1 DEGWI
6 DLPSRLGDR
15 IGTGL
20 LGARPGEV
28 IVADSTTTNF
38 YKLCVAAVDARPGR
52 SAIVTDR
59 DNFPTDRYVLE
70 GIAES
75 RGLTI
80 RWLDA
85 GDDGP
90 QPDDVAGAL
99 GDDVAL
105 VTLCHVGYRTAAI
118 LDVDAITAL
127 AHDAGALMLWDL
139 CHAAGSVP
147 VDLSRSGADLAV
159 GCTYK
164 YLNAGPGAPA
174 FLYVR
179 EELQPSL
186 RQPIWG
192 WWGRR
197 EMFEMA
203 AGYDPEPG
211 IRAFLGGTPPV
222 LSMAAIED
230 GVELV
235 LEAGIERI
243 RRKGIALTEY
253 AIGLFDAWLGPR
265 GFTLG
270 SPRDSRRR
278 GAHVLV
284 HHPDARSMCEALIE
298 RGVIPD
304 FRQPNGIRLGMSPL
318 TTRFV
323 DVHRGIEM
331 LAELASA

>member
-1 DEGWI
+1 MAAVDLASRAHAEALDADDELAGFRDRFVIPDQSLVYLDGNSLGRLPWTTVERIEDVVRHQWGEGLIRSWDEGWI

-99 GDDVAL
+99 DDDVAL

-147 VDLSRSGADLAV
+147 VDLSRTGADLAV

-222 LSMAAIED
+222 LSM
-230 GVELV
+230 
-235 LEAGIERI
+235 
-243 RRKGIALTEY
+243 
-253 AIGLFDAWLGPR
+253 
-265 GFTLG
+265 
-270 SPRDSRRR
+270 
-278 GAHVLV
+278 
-284 HHPDARSMCEALIE
+284 
-298 RGVIPD
+298 
-304 FRQPNGIRLGMSPL
+304 
-318 TTRFV
+318 
-323 DVHRGIEM
+323 
-331 LAELASA
+331 